1 VNQLVVDNMSFELC
15 KEFDDLNL
23 RIVANTKDMEMKVD
37 STLLQD
43 IQKDQL
49 EDEKIQEIKRNI
61 KEENSLGFTEDD
73 QGVLWCKGRICVPNV
88 KELKDKIHREAHN
101 STYYIHLEGNMM
113 DQDLKA
119 TYWWYGMKRD
129 IAEYVT
135 LCDTC

>member
-23 RIVANTKDMEMKVD
+23 RIVANTKDMDMEVD

>member
-1 VNQLVVDNMSFELC
+1 MSFELC